1 MDAAIETLTA
11 IATRLASSPQISP
24 AGLSK
29 PINIK
34 TSAEMARSLQAVRIS
49 GQRPAQ
55 SLVPMR
61 RRLRL
66 VSPAILVIGALIL
79 LFPPRSMAQD
89 VALGRKIVTK
99 GGAGS
104 AVACSSCHGANSEGN
119 AAAGFPRLAGM
130 STAYVEEQLNNFAE
144 GKRQNPIMSPIA
156 KQLSPA
162 ERKAVGVY
170 FATLPRPTAVVAGN
184 DNQLKSS
191 DIGAW
196 LALRGRWEVDVP
208 ACVQCHGHGGTG
220 VGAAFPAIAGQPT
233 AYLAAQLHAFKDG
246 GRPGGPMNLMTVVAK
261 KLSDEDITAVAQH
274 FGASGVAV
282 ASGAPEKEK
291 K

>member
-1 MDAAIETLTA
+1 MNAAIEALTG
-11 IATRLASSPQISP
+11 IATRLASSPQDV
-24 AGLSK
+24 
-29 PINIK
+29 
-34 TSAEMARSLQAVRIS
+34 RSN
-49 GQRPAQ
+49 GQRPVQ
-55 SLVPMR
+55 SHALMR
-61 RRLRL
+61 RPLSV
-66 VSPAILVIGALIL
+66 VSAAMLATVPLFL
-79 LFPPRSMAQD
+79 LLPPSAMAQD
-89 VALGRKIVTK
+89 VALGSKVVSK
-99 GGAGS
+99 GGAGG

-156 KQLSPA
+156 MQLSPA

-170 FATLPRPTAVVAGN
+170 FATLTKPTAVVAAN
-184 DNQLKSS
+184 ENQLKSS
-191 DIGAW
+191 DIGTW

-208 ACVQCHGHGGTG
+208 ACVQCHGAGGTG
-220 VGAAFPAIAGQPT
+220 VGAVFPAIAGQPT

-246 GRPGGPMNLMTVVAK
+246 GRPGGPMNLMSVVAK
-261 KLSDEDITAVAQH
+261 KLSDADITAVAQH
-274 FGASGVAV
+274 FGNSGVPV